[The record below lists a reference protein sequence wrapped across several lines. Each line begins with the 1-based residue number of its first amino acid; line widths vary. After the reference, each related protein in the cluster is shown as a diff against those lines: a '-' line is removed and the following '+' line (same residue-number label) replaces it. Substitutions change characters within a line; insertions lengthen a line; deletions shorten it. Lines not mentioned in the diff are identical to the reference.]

1 MSAEI
6 DWQGLVKG
14 MLKAEI
20 KRRNMTYEQ
29 VSARLAEMGVHE
41 TPTNLRTK
49 ISRGGFSAVFFVQ
62 CLRAV
67 GVRSLALDEV

>member
-1 MSAEI
+1 MDET
-6 DWQGLVKG
+6 DWHALVKG

-29 VSARLAEMGVHE
+29 LSAKLAEIGVSE

-62 CLRAV
+62 CLRAM
-67 GVRSLALDEV
+67 GCRSLAIEE

>member
-1 MSAEI
+1 MKTHAE
-6 DWQGLVKG
+6 WENEVKG

-29 VSARLAEMGVHE
+29 LTAKLAEIGVHD
-41 TPTNLRTK
+41 TPRNIINK
-49 ISRGGFSAVFFVQ
+49 INRGTFSAVFFVQ

-67 GVRSLALDEV
+67 GAREVRLD